1 MLASHVA
8 GVPRDSN
15 PFDLYVSGGEGL
27 EDAGF
32 PKPDSADIPG
42 CDVPGG
48 QSCTKEDLLNMLVS
62 EPLVWQAGD
71 RAAYSSL
78 SFILLGYAL
87 ENITGKAFI
96 DLLKESVLKPLDLSF
111 TGLDPPVDLSQAIIP
126 AGQGGFVMGYDI
138 GNYTTTAGLYST
150 PGDISKFLRAIM
162 ANTLVSPLQTRQW
175 LKPSIFAGSISTAVG
190 MPWEIFRLSNLTP
203 DSRPIDLYTKSGGI
217 FGYET
222 NMVLIPEFNV
232 GISVLAA
239 GDDASDALMGLLD
252 IVIPATVSSLN
263 QLARQ
268 QAKETYADDGPG
280 LRITQWTNRGKSML
294 EFLASR
300 EGTNVMDLDM
310 RLYPVGEGQRWRLV
324 LERTEGA
331 NPSVFSDACITWLR
345 VDQMRYAKQPVDEFT
360 FDIKG
365 GAVIGLKNSGL
376 RAKLVKTS

>member
-1 MLASHVA
+1 
-8 GVPRDSN
+8 
-15 PFDLYVSGGEGL
+15 
-27 EDAGF
+27 
-32 PKPDSADIPG
+32 
-42 CDVPGG
+42 
-48 QSCTKEDLLNMLVS
+48 MLVS

-87 ENITGKAFI
+87 ENITGKTFI
-96 DLLKESVLKPLDLSF
+96 DLLKESVSKPLGLSF

-138 GNYTTTAGLYST
+138 GSYNTTAGLYST
-150 PGDISKFLRAIM
+150 PADISKFLRAIM
-162 ANTLVSPLQTRQW
+162 ANALVSSLQTRQW
-175 LKPSIFAGSISTAVG
+175 LKPSIFAGSFSTAVG

-203 DSRPIDLYTKSGGI
+203 DNRPIDLYTKSGGI

-239 GDDASDALMGLLD
+239 GDDAGDGLMGLLD
-252 IVIPATVSSLN
+252 IVIPATVSSLD

-268 QAKETYADDGPG
+268 QAKETYAGNYQSANGTDAILSLDVDDGPG
-280 LRITQWTNRGKSML
+280 LKITQWTNRGKSML

-300 EGTNVMDLDM
+300 EGTNVMDLDA
-310 RLYPVGEGQRWRLV
+310 RLYPVGEGQRWRLA
-324 LERTEGA
+324 LERTERV

-365 GAVIGLKNSGL
+365 GAIIGLKNSGL